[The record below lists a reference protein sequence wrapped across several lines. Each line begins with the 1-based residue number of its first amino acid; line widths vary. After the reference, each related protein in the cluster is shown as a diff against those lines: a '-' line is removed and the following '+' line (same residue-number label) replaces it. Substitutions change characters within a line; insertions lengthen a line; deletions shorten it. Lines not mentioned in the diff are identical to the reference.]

1 VLSLRVVKV
10 FLMNLYTSK
19 QELALELEKQR
30 KNNNKV
36 GLVPTMGSLHEGH
49 YSLVHKA
56 LEVSETVWVSIF
68 VNPTQ
73 FNDKKDFINYPK
85 NLKKDIE
92 KLIDISKNIKIFAP
106 SAKEIYGEN
115 IEPQKFDF
123 GYIGEVMEGKYREGH
138 FNGVATIVTKLL
150 DLFKPDFVFFGE
162 KDFQQL
168 LIVQKIID
176 ESFHKTNLINCK
188 TIRSKNGL
196 ALSSRNNLLNKKDYN
211 NSNIIHDMLVF
222 SKKNLMKIPYQKI
235 KAHITSKINKVEN
248 FKLEYFEIRDEKT
261 LFEIKKNSINTGLR
275 AFISVKV
282 NSVRLIDNYL
292 LN

>member
-1 VLSLRVVKV
+1 MLSLHAVKV
-10 FLMNLYTSK
+10 FLMNLFTSVH
-19 QELALELEKQR
+19 ELTLELEKQK
-30 KNNNKV
+30 KNNKPIC
-36 GLVPTMGSLHEGH
+36 LVPTMGSLHEGH

-73 FNDKKDFINYPK
+73 FNDNNDFINYPK
-85 NLKKDIE
+85 NLNKDIE
-92 KLIDISKNIKIFAP
+92 TLLYISKNIKIFAP
-106 SAKEIYGEN
+106 SSEEIYGKN
-115 IEPQKFDF
+115 IESQKFDF
-123 GYIGEVMEGKYREGH
+123 GYIGEVMEGKYREDH

-150 DLFKPDFVFFGE
+150 DLFEPDFIFFGE
-162 KDFQQL
+162 KDFQQI

-176 ESFHKTNLINCK
+176 KNFAGTNLVRCE
-188 TIRSKNGL
+188 TIRNKNGL
-196 ALSSRNNLLNKKDYN
+196 ALSSRNKLLNKKDYN

-222 SKKNLMKIPYQKI
+222 SKKNLMKIPYKKI
-235 KAHITSKINKVEN
+235 KAHITSEINKVEN

-261 LFEIKKNSINTGLR
+261 LFEIKKNSINTGIR

-282 NSVRLIDNYL
+282 NNVRLIDNYL

>member
-1 VLSLRVVKV
+1 VLSLRAVKV

-19 QELALELEKQR
+19 QELTLELEKQR
-30 KNNNKV
+30 KNNNKI

-73 FNDKKDFINYPK
+73 FNDKKDFTNYPK

-92 KLIDISKNIKIFAP
+92 TLIDISKNIKIFAP

-115 IEPQKFDF
+115 IKPQKFDF
-123 GYIGEVMEGKYREGH
+123 GYIGEVLEGKYREDH

-162 KDFQQL
+162 KDFQQI

-176 ESFHKTNLINCK
+176 ESFHKTNLIRCK

-196 ALSSRNNLLNKKDYN
+196 ALSSRNNLLNKKDYD
-211 NSNIIHDMLVF
+211 NSNIIHEMLVF
-222 SKKNLMKIPYQKI
+222 SKKNLMKIPYQKM
-235 KAHITSKINKVEN
+235 KSHIISEINKVEN

>member
-1 VLSLRVVKV
+1 MLSLRVVKV

>member
-1 VLSLRVVKV
+1 MLSLRAVKV
-10 FLMNLYTSK
+10 FLMNLCTSI

-30 KNNNKV
+30 KNNNTIC
-36 GLVPTMGSLHEGH
+36 LIPTMGSLHEGH

-56 LEVSETVWVSIF
+56 LEISETVWVSIF

-73 FNDKKDFINYPK
+73 FDDKNDFKNYPK
-85 NLKKDIE
+85 NLNNDIE

-106 SAKEIYGEN
+106 SAKEIYSKN
-115 IEPQKFDF
+115 IELQKFDF
-123 GYIGEVMEGKYREGH
+123 GYIGEVMEGKYRKNH
-138 FNGVATIVTKLL
+138 FNGVATIVSKLL
-150 DLFKPDFVFFGE
+150 ILFKPNFVFFGE
-162 KDFQQL
+162 KDFQQI

-176 ESFHKTNLINCK
+176 ENFHGTNLVRCETVRN
-188 TIRSKNGL
+188 KNGL
-196 ALSSRNNLLNKKDYN
+196 ALSSRNKLLNRKDYN
-211 NSNIIHDMLVF
+211 NSNIIHEMLVF
-222 SKKNLMKIPYQKI
+222 SKKNLMKIPYKKI
-235 KAHITSKINKVEN
+235 KAYITSEINKVEN

-261 LFEIKKNSINTGLR
+261 LFEIKKNNFNKGLR